1 MKTTDIGFK
10 RFPSD
15 FYANN
20 TFICGTTD
28 TFLDIASIQL
38 SKLQAE
44 NRIVLV
50 TDPYL
55 FPERSDSIYQS
66 DLITLLSSLKAKKII
81 YCAKAKRNDLFY
93 QQAYTELQEKGIV
106 LEFKKIDDFHDRFWY
121 CPESGKCVIFGTS
134 LNGIGRKVCRIDML
148 TDEET
153 EVLKNY
159 CVCVGILT
167 IGDSSGA

>member
-28 TFLDIASIQL
+28 TFLDIASIYL

-55 FPERSDSIYQS
+55 FPKRSDSTYQS
-66 DLITLLSSLKAKKII
+66 DLITLLSGLKAKKSYIVRMLKEMI
-81 YCAKAKRNDLFY
+81 LFISRHTLSFRKR
-93 QQAYTELQEKGIV
+93 E
-106 LEFKKIDDFHDRFWY
+106 
-121 CPESGKCVIFGTS
+121 
-134 LNGIGRKVCRIDML
+134 
-148 TDEET
+148 
-153 EVLKNY
+153 
-159 CVCVGILT
+159 
-167 IGDSSGA
+167 